1 MMPREVLFP
10 PEVEPPNLLYNM
22 AARTVALTS
31 SGYRRL
37 VTAGSLVLPLYSR
50 TRFPPSP
57 TLFLACGKRDAGP
70 HFCEFVFSRMLYK
83 CSHAVYDLWG
93 WGWLFPERNSGLPSR
108 LPHLSGVPPLL
119 GSSACWEW
127 EVHVLFSSFCLL

>member
-1 MMPREVLFP
+1 MPRDLLFP
-10 PEVEPPNLLYNM
+10 PEVEPPNLLYNT

-37 VTAGSLVLPLYSR
+37 VTAGSLVLPLYSH

-57 TLFLACGKRDAGP
+57 TLFLACGRHDAGL

-83 CSHAVYDLWG
+83 CSHAVNDLWV
-93 WGWLFPERNSGLPSR
+93 
-108 LPHLSGVPPLL
+108 GV
-119 GSSACWEW
+119 GSSLSATLDFRPGCRIYPAFLDCRGAARAGSGRYTCRSPAF
-127 EVHVLFSSFCLL
+127 VY